1 MRRPKLPS
9 AAFLVG
15 LGLLSVV
22 ARRAN
27 ATDCGAQSIS
37 YCWCSTG
44 GGNFTLKCKVNPGSG
59 SQVRMS
65 GGSNGPVEV
74 SSSLPC
80 VISASTGSSTQ
91 TVTVTVVGSSCST
104 TVGSFSAQNAGYPN
118 SGECNR
124 CP

>member
-1 MRRPKLPS
+1 MRRLKS
-9 AAFLVG
+9 CATAFLAGFGV
-15 LGLLSVV
+15 LSVV
-22 ARRAN
+22 QRLAN

-44 GGNFTLKCKVNPGSG
+44 GGSFTLKRKVNPGSG

-80 VISASTGSSTQ
+80 VVSASTSSSTQ
-91 TVTVTVVGSSCST
+91 AVTVTVVGSGCST
-104 TVGSFSAQNAGYPN
+104 TIGSFSAQNAGYPN